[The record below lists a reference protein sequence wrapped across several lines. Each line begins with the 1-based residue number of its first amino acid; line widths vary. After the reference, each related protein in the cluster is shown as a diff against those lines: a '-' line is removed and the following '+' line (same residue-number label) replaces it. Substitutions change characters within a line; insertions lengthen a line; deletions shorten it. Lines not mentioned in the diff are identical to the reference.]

1 MIRPIKSQG
10 LLRRGVAAAK
20 AGDKAGARSLLYG
33 AAQADPHSE
42 LTWLW
47 LASVSSEA
55 DEAIEHLERA
65 LTINPFNQRARAW
78 LVKIREK
85 QGGVAVRLR
94 VVARRHGA
102 ARAVGSKQAANEIRG
117 RPTAWQCPM
126 CLQWSLVKPLR
137 CVRCRAVQ
145 SLADVWACFQDIEI
159 DTGLLE
165 SAVAR
170 LLESRMADR
179 VKRHETLGLT
189 LLNLRRHQEALIH
202 LSAAA
207 ALAPGKTCLGKTAYE
222 LMRRL
227 SCDVPTRVAT
237 TRVTSTGD
245 VPARVASSR
254 DVSSRDVLPRRL
266 I

>member
-1 MIRPIKSQG
+1 LIRPIKSQG

-20 AGDKAGARSLLYG
+20 AGNKAGARSLLYG

-47 LASVSSEA
+47 LASVSSGL
-55 DEAIEHLERA
+55 DEAVEHLERA

-85 QGGVAVRLR
+85 QGGVAARLR
-94 VVARRHGA
+94 AVARRHGA
-102 ARAVGSKQAANEIRG
+102 ARAAGSKKAANEVRG

-126 CLQWSLVKPLR
+126 CLQWSLIRPLR
-137 CVRCRAVQ
+137 CARCRAVQ
-145 SLADVWACFQDIEI
+145 SLADLWACFQDIEV
-159 DTGLLE
+159 DSDLLE

-170 LLESRMADR
+170 LWKSRGIDP
-179 VKRHETLGLT
+179 VKRHETLGLM
-189 LLNLRRHQEALIH
+189 LLNLRRHREALIH

-207 ALAPGKTCLGKTAYE
+207 ALAPEKACLCKTAYE

-227 SCDVPTRVAT
+227 N
-237 TRVTSTGD
+237 
-245 VPARVASSR
+245 R
-254 DVSSRDVLPRRL
+254 DVSIREATGRDGRPTREVSQVVSPSSDA
-266 I
+266 